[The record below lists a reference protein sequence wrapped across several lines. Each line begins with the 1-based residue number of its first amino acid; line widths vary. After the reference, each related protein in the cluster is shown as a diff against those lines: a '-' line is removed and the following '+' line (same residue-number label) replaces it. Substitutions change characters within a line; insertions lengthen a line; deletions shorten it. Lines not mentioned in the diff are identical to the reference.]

1 MNIFKL
7 VLLSGLLTSNIC
19 YSTEASQVLNE
30 AMSIT
35 DKLTAK
41 YSEEIRNEFYQC
53 DSNAMVTVAG
63 NLATLHTVKY
73 FGTTISIDV
82 FNLPQGTE
90 KQVLCNALNVIQ
102 EYHYLASNYS
112 TYPHVTNIKTIN
124 NTPDVVH
131 HIDPQLSQLIDSSI
145 EWHEKSQGYFNIAL
159 SPVIDLW
166 RKKRFECDKNQ
177 GKDCSTPTKTA
188 LDNASQFTDIEQIKF
203 NPEQNTIIIKPGMSL
218 DLGGIAKGWMTE
230 KVFTQLRLD
239 GASQFMINA
248 GGNIRHLGLH
258 PENRQFVTAIEDPLC
273 KKSQYQLPQCAS
285 FEGQY
290 HELIT
295 GQNITVVSSGNYLRY
310 FEANGKQYHHLID
323 PKTNYPKPEGIATT
337 VVLKDNQIFADV
349 LSTTLFLMPLEEAI
363 EYVNNN
369 SFIEAVWYLDEKGN
383 KIKSD
388 NFNSVSK

>member
-19 YSTEASQVLNE
+19 YSTGASQILNE
-30 AMSIT
+30 AISIT
-35 DKLTAK
+35 DKITDK
-41 YSEEIRNEFYQC
+41 YSDEIRNEFYQC
-53 DSNAMVTVAG
+53 DSNALITVTD

-124 NTPDVVH
+124 NTPNVVH
-131 HIDPQLSQLIDSSI
+131 HIDPQLSQLIASSI
-145 EWHEKSQGYFNIAL
+145 DWHEKSHGYFNIAL

-166 RKKRFECDKNQ
+166 RQKRFECDKNQ
-177 GKDCSTPTKTA
+177 GKDCSTPTKNA
-188 LDNASQFTDIEQIKF
+188 LDNASQFTDIKQINF
-203 NPEQNTIIIKPGMSL
+203 NPDKKTIVIKPGMSL

-310 FEANGKQYHHLID
+310 FEVNGKQYHHLID
-323 PKTNYPKPEGIATT
+323 PKTNYPKPEGVATT
-337 VVLKDNQIFADV
+337 VVLKGNQIFADV

-369 SFIEAVWYLDEKGN
+369 SFIEAVWYLDEEGN